1 MIYYDYFES
10 YKLLV
15 VRWEGDTTVNDFIGV
30 IDSMATEFN
39 DCKPDYILSDFRKAK
54 FIFDPKGIDEIL
66 RFRAEKAHF
75 KPKYISV
82 FLVDDVIQTTY
93 TTLYNS
99 FLNSKNLKFEI
110 KVCVTISKAAS
121 LLGLMANP
129 GELERML
136 QNLKQTYTLHEQ
148 VRL

>member
-54 FIFDPKGIDEIL
+54 FIFDPKGVDEIL
-66 RFRAEKAHF
+66 QFRAQKAHF
-75 KPKYISV
+75 KPKYLSV
-82 FLVDDVIQTTY
+82 FLVDDVMQTTY
-93 TTLYNS
+93 TTLYNY
-99 FLNSKNLKFEI
+99 FLHSKNLKYDI

-121 LLGLMANP
+121 FIGMLVNP
-129 GELERML
+129 NELERMIASL
-136 QNLKQTYTLHEQ
+136 NN
-148 VRL
+148 VISVSVMS

>member
-1 MIYYDYFES
+1 MVYYDYFES

-30 IDSMATEFN
+30 IGSIANEFN
-39 DCKPDYILSDFRKAK
+39 DCNPDYILSDFREAN
-54 FIFDPKGIDEIL
+54 FTFDPKGIDEIL
-66 RFRAEKAHF
+66 QFRARKAHF
-75 KPKYISV
+75 RSKYMSV
-82 FLVDDVIQTTY
+82 FLVDDVMQTTY
-93 TTLYNS
+93 TTLYNY
-99 FLNSKNLKFEI
+99 FLHSINLKFEI

-121 LLGLMANP
+121 LLGLMADP
-129 GELERML
+129 CELESML

>member
-66 RFRAEKAHF
+66 QFRVEKAHF
-75 KPKYISV
+75 KPKYMSV
-82 FLVDDVIQTTY
+82 FLVDDVMQTTY
-93 TTLYNS
+93 TTLYNN
-99 FLNSKNLKFEI
+99 FLHSKNLKYDI

-121 LLGLMANP
+121 LIGMLVNP
-129 GELERML
+129 NELDCMIASL
-136 QNLKQTYTLHEQ
+136 NN
-148 VRL
+148 VISISVIS

>member
-30 IDSMATEFN
+30 IGSIVNEFN

-54 FIFDPKGIDEIL
+54 FTFDPKGIDEIL
-66 RFRAEKAHF
+66 QFRAEKAYF

-82 FLVDDVIQTTY
+82 FLVDDVMQTTY

-99 FLNSKNLKFEI
+99 FLNSRNLKFEI

-129 GELERML
+129 GELELMI
-136 QNLKQTYTLHEQ
+136 QNLKQTFSIQEHVGL
-148 VRL
+148 